1 VACRRHP
8 LAAQHGGHCAA
19 CLLEEAIGDV
29 SEEPTQGARQLRL
42 QVPLGETA
50 SSSVFL
56 VKSEGSPSRL
66 LRLKVWR
73 RPAEAGFLARF
84 HQLQHQLDAL
94 GVEDMP
100 RPLAAV
106 VDAAGCPSV
115 LSDFA
120 RGVPLLDRVRSGRL
134 ESGAAIACLAPLIAV
149 VERAHAHDLAHGA
162 LVPGNV
168 IVDCDS
174 GRARLLD
181 FGLTPLLIAAYDPA
195 ALASSDRLGFAVLT
209 KTLQN
214 SAIRTDSS
222 RGL

>member
-1 VACRRHP
+1 
-8 LAAQHGGHCAA
+8 LAAQHGDHCAA
-19 CLLEEAIGDV
+19 CLLEEAIGEV
-29 SEEPTQGARQLRL
+29 SEEITQSARQLRL

-50 SSSVFL
+50 LTSVFL

-84 HQLQHQLDAL
+84 HQLQHQLEAS
-94 GVEDMP
+94 GAEDMP
-100 RPLAAV
+100 RPLGAV

-120 RGVPLLDRVRSGRL
+120 RGIPLLDRVRSGRL
-134 ESGAAIACLAPLIAV
+134 DSSAALASLAPLIAL
-149 VERAHAHDLAHGA
+149 VERAHAHGLAHGA
-162 LVPGNV
+162 IVPGNV
-168 IVDCDS
+168 LVDCDS

-181 FGLTPLLIAAYDPA
+181 FGLTPLLVAAHDPA

-209 KTLQN
+209 KTLRN
-214 SAIRTDSS
+214 SVIRTDST

>member
-19 CLLEEAIGDV
+19 CLLEEAIGGV

-50 SSSVFL
+50 STSVFV

-73 RPAEAGFLARF
+73 TPAEPGFLARF
-84 HQLQHQLDAL
+84 HQLQRQLDAW
-94 GVEDMP
+94 GAEDMA

-106 VDAAGCPSV
+106 VDGAGCPSV
-115 LSDFA
+115 LSDFT
-120 RGVPLLDRVRSGRL
+120 RGIPLLDRVRSGRL
-134 ESGAAIACLAPLIAV
+134 GPSAAIATLAPLIAL
-149 VERAHAHDLAHGA
+149 VERAHADGLAHGA
-162 LVPGNV
+162 IVPGV
-168 IVDCDS
+168 LVDCDS

-181 FGLTPLLIAAYDPA
+181 FGLTPLLSAACNPV

-209 KTLQN
+209 KTLRN
-214 SAIRTDSS
+214 SAGRTDST
-222 RGL
+222 RAL